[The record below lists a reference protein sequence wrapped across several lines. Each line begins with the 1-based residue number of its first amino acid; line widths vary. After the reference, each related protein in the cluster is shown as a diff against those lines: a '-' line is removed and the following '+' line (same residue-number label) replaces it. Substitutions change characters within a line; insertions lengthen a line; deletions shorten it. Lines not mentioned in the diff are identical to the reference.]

1 VLGISADDPADAIRE
16 TVRTVIAGMGE
27 LLGVDGR
34 ELANARAI
42 EVDDTHVGD
51 GYGVPSAASREA
63 VDLLARHEAMFVDH
77 TYTAKALAGLIH
89 HVRRGSFTSNQSVLF
104 WHTGGQVGLFA

>member
-1 VLGISADDPADAIRE
+1 
-16 TVRTVIAGMGE
+16 
-27 LLGVDGR
+27 
-34 ELANARAI
+34 
-42 EVDDTHVGD
+42 
-51 GYGVPSAASREA
+51 

-89 HVRRGSFTSNQSVLF
+89 HVRRGSFTDNQTVLF